1 MLFAIV
7 GSFGLCVIFMHYWVG
22 VQQGFRH
29 ELATNYAFLINLKTK
44 KVVIIDAHTV

>member
-1 MLFAIV
+1 MRNVHAL
-7 GSFGLCVIFMHYWVG
+7 LG

-29 ELATNYAFLINLKTK
+29 ELATNYLKTK

>member
-1 MLFAIV
+1 MNNLHAPL
-7 GSFGLCVIFMHYWVG
+7 S

-44 KVVIIDAHTV
+44 KVVIIDAHTM

>member
-7 GSFGLCVIFMHYWVG
+7 GSFGLHNFHALLG

-29 ELATNYAFLINLKTK
+29 ELATNYAFL